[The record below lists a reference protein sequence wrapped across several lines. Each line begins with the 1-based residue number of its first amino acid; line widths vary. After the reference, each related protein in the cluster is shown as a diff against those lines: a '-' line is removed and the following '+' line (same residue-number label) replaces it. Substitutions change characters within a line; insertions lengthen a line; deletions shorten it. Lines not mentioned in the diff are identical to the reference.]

1 MVKIELNLNLNSGI
15 KLGQGFDSRTKK
27 SCLRF
32 SQTSHL
38 LALILYLG
46 VGLLAFNWVSST
58 EMPWLAMTVLAQHQL
73 LLKDPT
79 QGFINLRALRLP
91 LGYNKSIELW
101 QTCYQL

>member
-46 VGLLAFNWVSST
+46 VGLLPFNWVSSI
-58 EMPWLAMTVLAQHQL
+58 ELPKVAMTVLAQYQL
-73 LLKDPT
+73 LLKDPL
-79 QGFINLRALRLP
+79 QGSINLRALILP
-91 LGYNKSIELW
+91 LGYNM
-101 QTCYQL
+101 